1 MTTYIDR
8 LSTTISNTPSTSG
21 NFTLSTAVANYITLG
36 SGQDQLYFDVLV
48 FDSSIPGWEIRT
60 QCQYTNSTTTL
71 TRGTLVTSSTGSAI
85 NFTSAAIV
93 SGVLTA
99 ERLQAIQNSIPVDY
113 VNYSFAG
120 GV

>member
-99 ERLQAIQNSIPVDY
+99 ERLQAIQNSIPVDAIA
-113 VNYSFAG
+113 VSFAG
-120 GV
+120 AV